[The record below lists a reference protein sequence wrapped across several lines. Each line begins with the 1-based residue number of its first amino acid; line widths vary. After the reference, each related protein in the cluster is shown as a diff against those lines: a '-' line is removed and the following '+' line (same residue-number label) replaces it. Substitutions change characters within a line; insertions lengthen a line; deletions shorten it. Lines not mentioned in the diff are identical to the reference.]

1 MKITTSIL
9 FAAFQLKFLVSFKIK
24 CHFDVYGYAVGNEK
38 LMEKYGCHAVVKP
51 NGEENYITEVSHN
64 HIGWKSDFD
73 VKCFIYK
80 HGQVIPR
87 LPKFTSIFFPELEA
101 FSASN
106 VSLEVISANDF
117 INMPKTLQVIYLYSN
132 KLKEIPSDL
141 FKYTPNVAAISIDRN
156 QIQNVGSHFFNYLNL
171 KKLRFLSTYKN
182 SCIPNDFPNVENGNA
197 EQFEKLRM
205 KLLNS
210 CKLTEAMIR
219 EEERKADEMNN
230 HYLHHFKKFQ

>member
-9 FAAFQLKFLVSFKIK
+9 FVALQIKFFVSFKIK
-24 CHFDVYGYAVGNEK
+24 CDYKNNRFTLGNEK
-38 LMEKYGCHAVVKP
+38 LFEKYGCWAELKP

-64 HIGWKSDFD
+64 HVGWKSDND
-73 VKCFIYK
+73 VKGFSYK

-87 LPKFTSIFFPELEA
+87 LPKFTSNFFPELEA

-117 INMPKTLQVIYLYSN
+117 INMPKTLYLVFLYSN

-141 FKYTPNVAAISIDRN
+141 FKYTPNVGAIAIDNN
-156 QIQNVGSHFFNYLNL
+156 QIQHVGSHFLDYLNL
-171 KKLRFLSTYKN
+171 KKLRLLSTSEN
-182 SCIPNDFPNVENGNA
+182 TCTSSFPHVENGNA

-205 KLLNS
+205 KLLES
-210 CKLTEAMIR
+210 CKPTEAMIR

-230 HYLHHFKKFQ
+230 HYLHHFRKN